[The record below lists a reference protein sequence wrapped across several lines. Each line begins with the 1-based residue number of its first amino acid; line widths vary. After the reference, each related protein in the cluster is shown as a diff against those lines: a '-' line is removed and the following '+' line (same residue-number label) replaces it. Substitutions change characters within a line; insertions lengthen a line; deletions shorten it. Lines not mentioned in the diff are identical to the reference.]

1 MLRLFSK
8 VTRLRFNNTFF
19 NTQFMGKR
27 LITTLLVL
35 LTIGVQA
42 FAQSAVSGK
51 VTDEAGE
58 PCVGANVL
66 IKGTTTGTMTDL
78 DGNYSLTDVRKGA
91 ILVFSSIGYTSQEV
105 RLGSSSVVNVVLKSD
120 ADFLNEVVIVGYGT
134 AKRKDLTGSL
144 TQIDNKLIASQNS
157 SSATKALEGAVP
169 GIVYASVDGQPGND
183 AGLRVRGLGSTN
195 VGASNALVIIDGVPA
210 QGDNPLSNMNQ
221 EDIASITV
229 LKDAAS
235 TAIYGSRGANG
246 VILVTTKRGDS
257 GRTKISFQARAGWNT
272 VGSYKVGQVDNAAGI
287 YEYLW
292 QSIYNS
298 YRYGVNGAGPA
309 LNKETGEYYT
319 NIGNPNV
326 SHDAAAEFASQHLF
340 NYIGLNDSFG
350 RNMLGNYMAY
360 NVPGATYTPDGTGSS
375 ASSTMTGAYL
385 VGTDGKINP
394 NASLLYDDTYA
405 DALLKTGFRQQ
416 YDLSASGGSDKEDHY
431 LSLGYLTDPSYVP
444 NSRFERITGRAN
456 INVNLFKWL
465 KVGANVGYTRS
476 RTNYQGTYWAARNSG
491 SNQGNITR
499 YVNGHTPIVP
509 FYAHDAEGNYI
520 YDKNGDRVRNYL
532 YNSTYSP
539 LGQTGNNYGSTDIM
553 YAMDN
558 DIREDLTSTLN
569 TRTYIEIPFLDHFT
583 FRTDFAYDKI
593 NRTTTVYYNGTTGR
607 AASMGGYF
615 GKRMNDIEVM
625 NLQHRLTYNQD
636 FGKHHVDAMALFE
649 DSDWEQQTVNWGSA
663 DEFIPGFLAAGNF
676 VGRYYGAG
684 SAPTPGY
691 GHDIERMRSWL
702 GRANYIFADKYYVS
716 GSVRRDGSSKFRKEN
731 RWGTFWS
738 VGAGWRFT
746 EESFM
751 QDLRDSWLNNGKL
764 RASYGVIGNQNGI
777 GRYQTYRTWGYS
789 TTYQTTNNGQGK
801 PTGDS
806 YKLSMGGLVNTQ
818 LTWEETKTFD
828 VGLDLTLF
836 NRIDLTFDWYNRVT
850 GNSQFSQPVS
860 YLAMGQTTL
869 PRNIAELTNRGIE
882 LDINADIIRTKDIRW
897 NVAFNITHYTTK
909 LTDLPDDAIP
919 AHAEGLP
926 DGTWEDNQGSWASA
940 GGSQQ
945 NANVYLRG
953 IGRDWFNLYMYKYA
967 GIDQSSGL
975 PMYFH
980 RVTEA
985 DHAAGK
991 YKDTEVGG
999 SVKTTNYANASK
1011 YEVGSAIPT
1020 FQGGFNTSFSYKNFY
1035 VNAQFAYQIGGK
1047 FFSRNYAE
1055 YLYNVVDAQMYRM
1068 MFVSKDVKGNTWTPN
1083 NTGAGFPMQWY
1094 PAGENSYFSGTSAN
1108 GGNWSFTDESLF
1120 SASYL
1125 RLKNLTLGYNVS
1137 KSLLNKLRI
1146 DKVVSNIKVFASSDN
1161 LFILSAAKAIDPTMS
1176 ASGGYNDVDSYT
1188 FPNMRTYTIGINLDF
1203 NFLRKC

>member
-1 MLRLFSK
+1 
-8 VTRLRFNNTFF
+8 
-19 NTQFMGKR
+19 MGKR
-27 LITTLLVL
+27 FFTALLAL
-35 LTIGVQA
+35 LLIGVQA

-144 TQIDNKLIASQNS
+144 TQIDNKLIASQNT

-195 VGASNALVIIDGVPA
+195 VGASNAIVIIDGVPA

-520 YDKNGDRVRNYL
+520 YDKNGDKVRNYL

-607 AASMGGYF
+607 AASIGGYF

-751 QDLRDSWLNNGKL
+751 QDLRDGWLNNGKL

-789 TTYQTTNNGQGK
+789 TTYQTTNNGTGR

-850 GNSQFSQPVS
+850 GNSQFNQPVS

-945 NANVYLRG
+945 AANVYLRG
-953 IGRDWFNLYMYKYA
+953 IGRDWFSLYMYKYA
-967 GIDQSSGL
+967 GIDQNSGL

-1068 MFVSKDVKGNTWTPN
+1068 MFVSKDVKGNTWTPD

-1203 NFLRKC
+1203 

>member
-1 MLRLFSK
+1 
-8 VTRLRFNNTFF
+8 
-19 NTQFMGKR
+19 MGKR
-27 LITTLLVL
+27 FFTALLAL
-35 LTIGVQA
+35 LLIGVQA

-607 AASMGGYF
+607 AASIGGYF

-789 TTYQTTNNGQGK
+789 TTYQTTNNGTGR

-850 GNSQFSQPVS
+850 GNSQFNQPVS

-945 NANVYLRG
+945 AANVYLRG

-967 GIDQSSGL
+967 GVDQNSGL

-1203 NFLRKC
+1203 

>member
-1 MLRLFSK
+1 
-8 VTRLRFNNTFF
+8 
-19 NTQFMGKR
+19 MGKR

-246 VILVTTKRGDS
+246 VILVTTKRGGS

-882 LDINADIIRTKDIRW
+882 LDINADIIKTKDIRW

-1068 MFVSKDVKGNTWTPN
+1068 MFVSKDVKGNTWTPD

-1203 NFLRKC
+1203 

>member
-1 MLRLFSK
+1 
-8 VTRLRFNNTFF
+8 
-19 NTQFMGKR
+19 MGKR

-789 TTYQTTNNGQGK
+789 TTYQTTNNGTGR

-1203 NFLRKC
+1203 

>member
-1 MLRLFSK
+1 
-8 VTRLRFNNTFF
+8 
-19 NTQFMGKR
+19 MGKR
-27 LITTLLVL
+27 FFTALLAL
-35 LTIGVQA
+35 LLIGVQA

-520 YDKNGDRVRNYL
+520 YDKNGDKVRNYL

-607 AASMGGYF
+607 AASIGGYF

-789 TTYQTTNNGQGK
+789 TTYQTTNNGTGR

-850 GNSQFSQPVS
+850 GNSQFNQPVS

-869 PRNIAELTNRGIE
+869 PRNIAELTNRGVE

-1137 KSLLNKLRI
+1137 KSLLNKLCI

-1203 NFLRKC
+1203 

>member
-1 MLRLFSK
+1 M
-8 VTRLRFNNTFF
+8 
-19 NTQFMGKR
+19 
-27 LITTLLVL
+27 
-35 LTIGVQA
+35 
-42 FAQSAVSGK
+42 
-51 VTDEAGE
+51 
-58 PCVGANVL
+58 
-66 IKGTTTGTMTDL
+66 
-78 DGNYSLTDVRKGA
+78 
-91 ILVFSSIGYTSQEV
+91 
-105 RLGSSSVVNVVLKSD
+105 
-120 ADFLNEVVIVGYGT
+120 
-134 AKRKDLTGSL
+134 
-144 TQIDNKLIASQNS
+144 
-157 SSATKALEGAVP
+157 EGAVP

-539 LGQTGNNYGSTDIM
+539 LGQTDNNYGSTDIM

-789 TTYQTTNNGQGK
+789 TTYQTTNNGQGR

-850 GNSQFSQPVS
+850 GNSQFNQPVS

-1068 MFVSKDVKGNTWTPN
+1068 MFVSKDVKGNTWTPD

-1203 NFLRKC
+1203 

>member
-1 MLRLFSK
+1 
-8 VTRLRFNNTFF
+8 
-19 NTQFMGKR
+19 MGKR
-27 LITTLLVL
+27 LISTLLVL

-607 AASMGGYF
+607 AASIGGYF

-789 TTYQTTNNGQGK
+789 TTYQTTNNGTGR

-1068 MFVSKDVKGNTWTPN
+1068 MFVSKDVKGNTWTPD

-1203 NFLRKC
+1203 

>member
-1 MLRLFSK
+1 
-8 VTRLRFNNTFF
+8 
-19 NTQFMGKR
+19 MGKR

-607 AASMGGYF
+607 GASIGGYF

-789 TTYQTTNNGQGK
+789 TTYQTTNNGTGR

-1203 NFLRKC
+1203 

>member
-1 MLRLFSK
+1 M
-8 VTRLRFNNTFF
+8 
-19 NTQFMGKR
+19 
-27 LITTLLVL
+27 
-35 LTIGVQA
+35 
-42 FAQSAVSGK
+42 
-51 VTDEAGE
+51 
-58 PCVGANVL
+58 
-66 IKGTTTGTMTDL
+66 
-78 DGNYSLTDVRKGA
+78 
-91 ILVFSSIGYTSQEV
+91 
-105 RLGSSSVVNVVLKSD
+105 VNVVLKSD

-520 YDKNGDRVRNYL
+520 CDKNGDRVRNYL

-1068 MFVSKDVKGNTWTPN
+1068 MFVSKDVKGNTWTPD

-1203 NFLRKC
+1203 

>member
-1 MLRLFSK
+1 
-8 VTRLRFNNTFF
+8 
-19 NTQFMGKR
+19 MGKR
-27 LITTLLVL
+27 LFTALLAL
-35 LTIGVQA
+35 LLIGAQA

-51 VTDEAGE
+51 VTDETGE

-78 DGNYSLTDVRKGA
+78 DGNYSLPHVKQGA

-607 AASMGGYF
+607 AASIGGYF

-789 TTYQTTNNGQGK
+789 TTYQTTNNGTGR

-850 GNSQFSQPVS
+850 GNSQFNQPVS

-945 NANVYLRG
+945 AANVYLRG

-967 GIDQSSGL
+967 GIDQNSGL

-1068 MFVSKDVKGNTWTPN
+1068 MFVSKDVKGNTWTPD

-1203 NFLRKC
+1203 

>member
-1 MLRLFSK
+1 
-8 VTRLRFNNTFF
+8 
-19 NTQFMGKR
+19 MGKR

-78 DGNYSLTDVRKGA
+78 DGNYSLTDIRKGA

-444 NSRFERITGRAN
+444 NSRFERITGRGN

-607 AASMGGYF
+607 AASIGGYF

-789 TTYQTTNNGQGK
+789 TTYQTTNNGTGR

-1203 NFLRKC
+1203 

>member
-1 MLRLFSK
+1 
-8 VTRLRFNNTFF
+8 
-19 NTQFMGKR
+19 MGKR

-607 AASMGGYF
+607 AAGMGGYF

-1203 NFLRKC
+1203 

>member
-1 MLRLFSK
+1 M
-8 VTRLRFNNTFF
+8 
-19 NTQFMGKR
+19 
-27 LITTLLVL
+27 LVL
-35 LTIGVQA
+35 LLIGAQA
-42 FAQSAVSGK
+42 FAQSAVSGR

-520 YDKNGDRVRNYL
+520 YDKNGDKVRNYL

-850 GNSQFSQPVS
+850 GNSQFNQPVS

-945 NANVYLRG
+945 SANVYLRG

-967 GIDQSSGL
+967 GIDQNSGL

-1203 NFLRKC
+1203 

>member
-1 MLRLFSK
+1 
-8 VTRLRFNNTFF
+8 
-19 NTQFMGKR
+19 MGKR

-35 LTIGVQA
+35 LTIGAQA
-42 FAQSAVSGK
+42 FAQSAVSGR
-51 VTDEAGE
+51 VTDETGE

-66 IKGTTTGTMTDL
+66 VKGTTIGTMTDL

-607 AASMGGYF
+607 AASIGGYF

-789 TTYQTTNNGQGK
+789 TTYQTTNNGTGR

-850 GNSQFSQPVS
+850 GNSQFNQPVS
-860 YLAMGQTTL
+860 YLAMGQATL

-909 LTDLPDDAIP
+909 LTDLPEDAIP
-919 AHAEGLP
+919 AHAAGLP

-945 NANVYLRG
+945 AANVYLRG

-967 GIDQSSGL
+967 GIDQNSGL

-985 DHAAGK
+985 DHEAGK

-1068 MFVSKDVKGNTWTPN
+1068 MFVSKDVKGNTWTPD

-1137 KSLLNKLRI
+1137 KSLLSRLRI

-1176 ASGGYNDVDSYT
+1176 ASGGYNDVDGYT

-1203 NFLRKC
+1203 

>member
-1 MLRLFSK
+1 
-8 VTRLRFNNTFF
+8 
-19 NTQFMGKR
+19 MGKR
-27 LITTLLVL
+27 FFTALLAL
-35 LTIGVQA
+35 LLIGVQA

-789 TTYQTTNNGQGK
+789 TTYQTTNNGTGI

-1068 MFVSKDVKGNTWTPN
+1068 MFVSKDVKGNTWTPD

-1203 NFLRKC
+1203 

>member
-1 MLRLFSK
+1 
-8 VTRLRFNNTFF
+8 
-19 NTQFMGKR
+19 MGKR
-27 LITTLLVL
+27 FFTALLAL
-35 LTIGVQA
+35 LLIGVQA

-78 DGNYSLTDVRKGA
+78 DGNYSLPHVKQGS

-751 QDLRDSWLNNGKL
+751 LDLRDSWLNNGKL

-789 TTYQTTNNGQGK
+789 TTYQTTNNGTGR

-850 GNSQFSQPVS
+850 GNSQFNQPVS

-869 PRNIAELTNRGIE
+869 PRNIAELTNRGVE

-1203 NFLRKC
+1203 

>member
-1 MLRLFSK
+1 MC
-8 VTRLRFNNTFF
+8 
-19 NTQFMGKR
+19 KR

-1068 MFVSKDVKGNTWTPN
+1068 MFVSKDVKGNTWTPD

-1203 NFLRKC
+1203 

>member
-1 MLRLFSK
+1 
-8 VTRLRFNNTFF
+8 
-19 NTQFMGKR
+19 MGKR

-607 AASMGGYF
+607 AASIGGYF

-789 TTYQTTNNGQGK
+789 TTYQTTNNGTGR

-1203 NFLRKC
+1203 

>member
-1 MLRLFSK
+1 
-8 VTRLRFNNTFF
+8 
-19 NTQFMGKR
+19 MGKR
-27 LITTLLVL
+27 LISTLLVL

-539 LGQTGNNYGSTDIM
+539 LGQTDNNYGSTDIM

-702 GRANYIFADKYYVS
+702 GRTNYIFADKYYVS

-1047 FFSRNYAE
+1047 FFSHNYAE

-1203 NFLRKC
+1203 

>member
-1 MLRLFSK
+1 MK
-8 VTRLRFNNTFF
+8 EFNNTFF

-27 LITTLLVL
+27 LISTLLVL

-1068 MFVSKDVKGNTWTPN
+1068 MFVSKDVKGNTWTPD

-1203 NFLRKC
+1203 

>member
-1 MLRLFSK
+1 
-8 VTRLRFNNTFF
+8 
-19 NTQFMGKR
+19 MGKR
-27 LITTLLVL
+27 FFTALLAL
-35 LTIGVQA
+35 LLIGVQA

-78 DGNYSLTDVRKGA
+78 DGNYSLPHVKQGS

-850 GNSQFSQPVS
+850 GNSQFNQPVS

-945 NANVYLRG
+945 SANVYLRG

-967 GIDQSSGL
+967 GIDQNSGL

-1068 MFVSKDVKGNTWTPN
+1068 MFVSKDVKGNTWTPD

-1203 NFLRKC
+1203 

>member
-1 MLRLFSK
+1 
-8 VTRLRFNNTFF
+8 
-19 NTQFMGKR
+19 MGKR
-27 LITTLLVL
+27 FFTALLAL
-35 LTIGVQA
+35 LLIGVQA

-520 YDKNGDRVRNYL
+520 CDKNGDRVRNYL

-607 AASMGGYF
+607 AASIGGYF

-789 TTYQTTNNGQGK
+789 TTYQTTNNGTGR

-1203 NFLRKC
+1203 

>member
-1 MLRLFSK
+1 
-8 VTRLRFNNTFF
+8 
-19 NTQFMGKR
+19 MGKR
-27 LITTLLVL
+27 FFTALLAL
-35 LTIGVQA
+35 LLIGVQA

-520 YDKNGDRVRNYL
+520 YDKNGDKVRNYL

-607 AASMGGYF
+607 AASIGGYF

-751 QDLRDSWLNNGKL
+751 QDLRDSWLNNGKF

-789 TTYQTTNNGQGK
+789 TTYQTTNNGTGR

-850 GNSQFSQPVS
+850 GNSQFNQPVS

-945 NANVYLRG
+945 AANVYLRG
-953 IGRDWFNLYMYKYA
+953 IGRDWFSLYMYKYA
-967 GIDQSSGL
+967 GIDQNSGL

-1068 MFVSKDVKGNTWTPN
+1068 MFVSKDVKGNTWTPD

-1203 NFLRKC
+1203 

>member
-1 MLRLFSK
+1 
-8 VTRLRFNNTFF
+8 
-19 NTQFMGKR
+19 MGKR

-1020 FQGGFNTSFSYKNFY
+1020 FQGGFNTSFSYKKFY

-1068 MFVSKDVKGNTWTPN
+1068 MFVSKDVKGNTWTPD

-1203 NFLRKC
+1203 

>member
-1 MLRLFSK
+1 M
-8 VTRLRFNNTFF
+8 
-19 NTQFMGKR
+19 
-27 LITTLLVL
+27 
-35 LTIGVQA
+35 
-42 FAQSAVSGK
+42 SGK

-607 AASMGGYF
+607 AASIGGYF

-789 TTYQTTNNGQGK
+789 TTYQTTNNGTGR

-1068 MFVSKDVKGNTWTPN
+1068 MFVSKDVKGNTWTPD

-1203 NFLRKC
+1203 

>member
-1 MLRLFSK
+1 
-8 VTRLRFNNTFF
+8 
-19 NTQFMGKR
+19 MGKR
-27 LITTLLVL
+27 LISTLLVL

-539 LGQTGNNYGSTDIM
+539 LGQTGNNYGSTDVM

-789 TTYQTTNNGQGK
+789 TTYQTTNNGTGR

-850 GNSQFSQPVS
+850 GNSQFNQPVS

-1068 MFVSKDVKGNTWTPN
+1068 MFVSKDVKGNTWTPD

-1203 NFLRKC
+1203 

>member
-1 MLRLFSK
+1 
-8 VTRLRFNNTFF
+8 
-19 NTQFMGKR
+19 MGKR

-35 LTIGVQA
+35 LTIGAQA

-51 VTDEAGE
+51 VTDETGE

-66 IKGTTTGTMTDL
+66 VKGTTIGTMTDL

-607 AASMGGYF
+607 AASIGGYF

-789 TTYQTTNNGQGK
+789 TTYQTTNNGTGR

-850 GNSQFSQPVS
+850 GNSQFNQPVS
-860 YLAMGQTTL
+860 YLAMGQATL

-909 LTDLPDDAIP
+909 LTDLPEDAIP
-919 AHAEGLP
+919 ARAAGLP

-945 NANVYLRG
+945 AANVYLRG

-967 GIDQSSGL
+967 GIDQNSGL

-985 DHAAGK
+985 DHEAGK

-1068 MFVSKDVKGNTWTPN
+1068 MFVSKDVKGNTWTPD

-1137 KSLLNKLRI
+1137 KSLLSRLRI

-1203 NFLRKC
+1203 

>member
-1 MLRLFSK
+1 
-8 VTRLRFNNTFF
+8 
-19 NTQFMGKR
+19 MGKR
-27 LITTLLVL
+27 FFTALLAL
-35 LTIGVQA
+35 LLIGVQA

-78 DGNYSLTDVRKGA
+78 DGNYSLPHVKQGS

-499 YVNGHTPIVP
+499 YVNGHTPIMP

-607 AASMGGYF
+607 AASIGGYF

-789 TTYQTTNNGQGK
+789 TTYQTTNNGTGR

-836 NRIDLTFDWYNRVT
+836 NRIDLTFDCYNRVT
-850 GNSQFSQPVS
+850 GNSQFNQPVS

-945 NANVYLRG
+945 AANVYLRG

-967 GIDQSSGL
+967 GIDQNSGL

-1068 MFVSKDVKGNTWTPN
+1068 MFVSKDVKGNTWTPD

-1203 NFLRKC
+1203 

>member
-1 MLRLFSK
+1 
-8 VTRLRFNNTFF
+8 
-19 NTQFMGKR
+19 MGKR
-27 LITTLLVL
+27 FFTALLAL
-35 LTIGVQA
+35 LLIGVQA

-51 VTDEAGE
+51 VTDESGE
-58 PCVGANVL
+58 PCVGTNVL

-607 AASMGGYF
+607 AASIGGYF

-789 TTYQTTNNGQGK
+789 TIYQTTNNGTGR

-850 GNSQFSQPVS
+850 GNSQFNQPVS

-945 NANVYLRG
+945 AANVYLRG

-967 GIDQSSGL
+967 GVDQNSGL

-1068 MFVSKDVKGNTWTPN
+1068 MFVSKDVKGNTWTPD

-1203 NFLRKC
+1203 

>member
-1 MLRLFSK
+1 
-8 VTRLRFNNTFF
+8 
-19 NTQFMGKR
+19 MGKR

-66 IKGTTTGTMTDL
+66 IKGTTTGAMTDL

-607 AASMGGYF
+607 AASIGGYF

-789 TTYQTTNNGQGK
+789 TTYQTTNNGTGR

-850 GNSQFSQPVS
+850 GNSQFNQPVS

-945 NANVYLRG
+945 AANVYLRG

-967 GIDQSSGL
+967 GVDQNSGL

-1203 NFLRKC
+1203 

>member
-1 MLRLFSK
+1 M
-8 VTRLRFNNTFF
+8 
-19 NTQFMGKR
+19 
-27 LITTLLVL
+27 
-35 LTIGVQA
+35 
-42 FAQSAVSGK
+42 
-51 VTDEAGE
+51 
-58 PCVGANVL
+58 
-66 IKGTTTGTMTDL
+66 
-78 DGNYSLTDVRKGA
+78 
-91 ILVFSSIGYTSQEV
+91 
-105 RLGSSSVVNVVLKSD
+105 VNVVLKSD

-350 RNMLGNYMAY
+350 RNTLGNYMAY

-607 AASMGGYF
+607 AASIGGYF

-789 TTYQTTNNGQGK
+789 TTYQTTNNGTGR

-1203 NFLRKC
+1203 

>member
-1 MLRLFSK
+1 
-8 VTRLRFNNTFF
+8 
-19 NTQFMGKR
+19 MGKR
-27 LITTLLVL
+27 FFTALLAL
-35 LTIGVQA
+35 LLIGVQA

-520 YDKNGDRVRNYL
+520 YDKNGDKVRNYL

-607 AASMGGYF
+607 AASIGGYF

-789 TTYQTTNNGQGK
+789 TTYQTTNNGTGR

-850 GNSQFSQPVS
+850 GNSQFNQPVS

-945 NANVYLRG
+945 AANVYLRG
-953 IGRDWFNLYMYKYA
+953 IGRDWFSLYMNKYA
-967 GIDQSSGL
+967 GIDQNSGL

-1068 MFVSKDVKGNTWTPN
+1068 MFVSKDVKGNTWTPD

-1203 NFLRKC
+1203 

>member
-1 MLRLFSK
+1 
-8 VTRLRFNNTFF
+8 
-19 NTQFMGKR
+19 MGKR

-607 AASMGGYF
+607 AASIGGYF

-789 TTYQTTNNGQGK
+789 TTYQTTNNGTGR

>member
-1 MLRLFSK
+1 
-8 VTRLRFNNTFF
+8 
-19 NTQFMGKR
+19 MGKR

-818 LTWEETKTFD
+818 LTWEETKTLD

-1068 MFVSKDVKGNTWTPN
+1068 MFVSKDVKGNTWTPD

-1203 NFLRKC
+1203 

>member
-1 MLRLFSK
+1 
-8 VTRLRFNNTFF
+8 
-19 NTQFMGKR
+19 MGKR

-636 FGKHHVDAMALFE
+636 FGKHHVDAMVLFE

-1068 MFVSKDVKGNTWTPN
+1068 MFVSKDVKGNTWTPD

-1203 NFLRKC
+1203 

>member
-1 MLRLFSK
+1 
-8 VTRLRFNNTFF
+8 
-19 NTQFMGKR
+19 MGKR

-607 AASMGGYF
+607 AASIGGYF

-789 TTYQTTNNGQGK
+789 TTYQTTNNGTGR

-818 LTWEETKTFD
+818 LTWDETKTFD

-1203 NFLRKC
+1203 

>member
-1 MLRLFSK
+1 
-8 VTRLRFNNTFF
+8 
-19 NTQFMGKR
+19 MGKR
-27 LITTLLVL
+27 LITILLVL

-789 TTYQTTNNGQGK
+789 TTYQTTNNGTGR

>member
-1 MLRLFSK
+1 
-8 VTRLRFNNTFF
+8 
-19 NTQFMGKR
+19 MGKR

-789 TTYQTTNNGQGK
+789 TTYQTTNNGTGR

-850 GNSQFSQPVS
+850 GNSQFNQPVS

-1203 NFLRKC
+1203 